1 MSNPKKKEKIASI
14 QIPNTMRTDLTG
26 NKRKPT
32 DHGSPRPCKKSNTD
46 DGDDNKNKNTN
57 DGDDNKK
64 GKGFVNDG
72 ETHVCSVCQ
81 EVMSWNSIRAPALL
95 VCGHVAT
102 CVSCYDTWNKG
113 KLIKY
118 CPICKIGQT
127 IAPIRVDL
135 GNTSK
140 MNQYFQMDIMYLAC
154 VTMTR
159 TPITISCTL
168 NSTGEEIKKSAAVKI
183 LLDKKINYPE
193 EFQKLSFRTQNK
205 TYILHGNTTL
215 HAIGFQKSS
224 HTLFI
229 YEAKLPF
236 QHKIIQDR
244 LQKMECSP
252 NTEYIIRLRFD
263 TRAAKGLEISDI
275 DMTVRKNQTIK
286 ILKARLNQYLIG
298 KYYTMIVGKKL
309 AVEFPKIGVLLEAK
323 LTLEELK
330 INTTSIL
337 TFNVFD

>member
-1 MSNPKKKEKIASI
+1 MSNPIKKEKIASI

-26 NKRKPT
+26 NKRKLT

-135 GNTSK
+135 GNTSTSK
-140 MNQYFQMDIMYLAC
+140 MNQYFQMD
-154 VTMTR
+154 VTYIASVTLQR

-168 NSTGEEIKKSAAVKI
+168 SSTGEEIKSATVKI
-183 LLDKKINYPE
+183 LRDKKINYPE
-193 EFQKLSFRTQNK
+193 EFLKLIFRTQNK
-205 TYILHGNTTL
+205 SYILHGNTTL
-215 HAIGFQKSS
+215 YAIGFQKSL

-229 YEAKLPF
+229 QEDKLPIN
-236 QHKIIQDR
+236 HKFIQER
-244 LQKMECSP
+244 LKKMECSP
-252 NTEYIIRLRFD
+252 NTKYTIRLRL
-263 TRAAKGLEISDI
+263 RAAAKGLVIPDI
-275 DMTVRKNQTIK
+275 NMTVRKNHTIG
-286 ILKARLNQYLIG
+286 ILVERLNNYLLG
-298 KYYTMIVGKKL
+298 KYYTTMVGKMV
-309 AVEFPKIGVLLEAK
+309 AVDIPRIGVMLEAK

-330 INTTSIL
+330 INTTSIVI
-337 TFNVFD
+337 FDVFD